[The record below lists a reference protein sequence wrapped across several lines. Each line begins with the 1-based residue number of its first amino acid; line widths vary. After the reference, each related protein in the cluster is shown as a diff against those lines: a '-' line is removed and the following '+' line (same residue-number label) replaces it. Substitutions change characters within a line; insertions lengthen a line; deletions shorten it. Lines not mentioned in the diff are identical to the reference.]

1 MSLGGRFKRPPPPPS
16 PPAASSPEAPVPI
29 KLSAKE
35 KIEQKWLLAEA
46 NYKAKWRPLFPWL
59 LLVRAKDG
67 HPSLKCAICRAF
79 GKETTKY
86 SNPGDG
92 ARDLQTQTMRIHEHS
107 TVHQE
112 AVERQLEISEAV
124 EGKQKRLDG
133 FTRRDVEGR
142 RVIRLMRT
150 TNFICKVDAP
160 ISMYPRLVRFL
171 AEQETPDLPQQSYG
185 VYLTRVLGASIV
197 LLAES
202 KHKLYET
209 VISYKFQFCLFFL
222 ADVLAIM
229 NELNL
234 KFQKKKVDVTEIAKD
249 IDEATGDMRR
259 CYLEC
264 EDIFGAGESPVLS
277 EFLTLYGRGGGKKVR
292 VRGVDTEGHPVS
304 RVYKL
309 HERHLKG
316 HVYGSTYKEC
326 EKLCTKFAQECVTRL
341 NFRLSDLRKLAPTK
355 LFRAS
360 KWPKQRQ
367 QRDRKVRE
375 YLHGCS
381 AIFGDKLPGFDMTAA
396 ERELQTW
403 APIMEAHHE
412 DEGFFQGL
420 RNFMNTTEA
429 SRRPAKAPVFAAA
442 ERKRKEKE
450 LYEDEVQEKEDRVC
464 EWGEEQDSDQDGEE
478 GFAGAGQE
486 DASDNPFLSEN
497 EGDEADDGD
506 DRIEMAVPEL

>member
-92 ARDLQTQTMRIHEHS
+92 ARDLQIQTMRIHEHS

-185 VYLTRVLGASIV
+185 VYLTR
-197 LLAES
+197 
-202 KHKLYET
+202 
-209 VISYKFQFCLFFL
+209 
-222 ADVLAIM
+222 
-229 NELNL
+229 
-234 KFQKKKVDVTEIAKD
+234 
-249 IDEATGDMRR
+249 
-259 CYLEC
+259 
-264 EDIFGAGESPVLS
+264 
-277 EFLTLYGRGGGKKVR
+277 
-292 VRGVDTEGHPVS
+292 
-304 RVYKL
+304 
-309 HERHLKG
+309 
-316 HVYGSTYKEC
+316 
-326 EKLCTKFAQECVTRL
+326 
-341 NFRLSDLRKLAPTK
+341 
-355 LFRAS
+355 
-360 KWPKQRQ
+360 
-367 QRDRKVRE
+367 
-375 YLHGCS
+375 
-381 AIFGDKLPGFDMTAA
+381 
-396 ERELQTW
+396 
-403 APIMEAHHE
+403 
-412 DEGFFQGL
+412 
-420 RNFMNTTEA
+420 
-429 SRRPAKAPVFAAA
+429 
-442 ERKRKEKE
+442 
-450 LYEDEVQEKEDRVC
+450 
-464 EWGEEQDSDQDGEE
+464 
-478 GFAGAGQE
+478 
-486 DASDNPFLSEN
+486 
-497 EGDEADDGD
+497 
-506 DRIEMAVPEL
+506 